1 MLRIIPF
8 IPLFILQ
15 LCIEA
20 LIMLRSTRFD
30 GMVNTRYNKKY
41 FMAPTQKDA
50 EIQAI
55 IARTELL
62 VVVPVSAVGLK
73 QISGMKSALLGELS
87 SLSIFDD

>member
-20 LIMLRSTRFD
+20 LRFD
-30 GMVNTRYNKKY
+30 GIVNTRYNIKY

-55 IARTELL
+55 ISRTELL